1 MNVPIYPA
9 QTLAT
14 RGLNEVYG
22 TLAMH
27 VTILLDLGVFAWRE
41 WETGQWV
48 AWMVGWKNG
57 RSLNL
62 AR

>member
-1 MNVPIYPA
+1 MNVPIYPT

-22 TLAMH
+22 TLTMH

-48 AWMVGWKNG
+48 A
-57 RSLNL
+57 
-62 AR
+62 